1 MKKTVLSLVI
11 IAFFSSTINA
21 QKINWMTMNEALEL
35 QKKNP
40 KKIMVDVYTNWCG
53 PCKMLDKQTFQNE
66 DVANY
71 VNEHYYAVK
80 FNGEGDDAITY
91 KENKFTNPNYDASKA
106 KTRNSSHQFADYL
119 GLRGYPTIAFF
130 DEDANYLYPLTGF
143 YKPNQLEFYLKL
155 FVNDKHKEIKSK
167 EEFQEY
173 FKAFKPVFKAK

>member
-1 MKKTVLSLVI
+1 MKKIILSLI
-11 IAFFSSTINA
+11 AIAFLSISINA
-21 QKINWMTMNEALEL
+21 QKINWISMNEALEL
-35 QKKNP
+35 QQKNP

-66 DVANY
+66 DVVKY
-71 VNEHYYAVK
+71 VNENFYAVK

-91 KENKFTNPNYDASKA
+91 KENNFTNPNFDATKA

-130 DEDANYLYPLTGF
+130 DEEANFLYPLTGF

-155 FVNDKHKEIKSK
+155 FVNNKHKEIKTK
-167 EEFQEY
+167 EQFQEY
-173 FKAFKPVFKAK
+173 FDAFKPEFKAK